1 VQFPEWLENLSV
13 SELDEKTSWWA
24 CSWCLAFADYRAP
37 KKRQECRFYVNIL
50 KFIRFHSLLLCFRRC
65 WYRTGPADL
74 DGVAKSLGIFSYNM
88 MRGSMS

>member
-1 VQFPEWLENLSV
+1 VQFPGWLEDLSV

-50 KFIRFHSLLLCFRRC
+50 KFTLLTKRQELEKGGGRGGCARM
-65 WYRTGPADL
+65 
-74 DGVAKSLGIFSYNM
+74 LGILLS
-88 MRGSMS
+88 S